1 MEMSVSGIGSSY
13 SYIYNAATG
22 KLSTKDGSADEFVD
36 YFNGDLSA
44 EDSRTLNGFD
54 AKKKIDIDRMI
65 MFYQS
70 GVTRDIFNDPNNDE
84 YEISGEIVDAVTSNY
99 SVNGEKVFTAIT
111 GMSYTYDEIKTFSTI
126 TQPYK
131 THQSKAY
138 DPLTNSINI
147 AVGDVY
153 NLGNGY
159 KLTIM
164 EDHVYGEGYGSGS
177 LADDNKMN
185 TLVWGVNAL
194 LHFADQQWFA
204 GTIDVA
210 AGSTDMVLALLNDL
224 GVDTSREF
232 TINGTKCELVNGKIR
247 EVGNNFV
254 VPSSIQNEAIK
265 RYEERMY
272 QPLSMGWYAGA

>member
-1 MEMSVSGIGSSY
+1 MSVSGIGSSY
-13 SYIYNAATG
+13 SYIYNLSTG
-22 KLSTKDGSADEFVD
+22 KLSAKDGSEDEFVD

-44 EDSRTLNGFD
+44 EDSQTLNGFD
-54 AKKKIDIDRMI
+54 AKKKTDIENMI
-65 MFYQS
+65 MFFQS
-70 GVTRDIFNDPNNDE
+70 GVTRNIFDNLNGDE

-99 SVNGEKVFTAIT
+99 SVNGEKVFTAYT

-131 THQSKAY
+131 TYQSKPY
-138 DPLTNSINI
+138 DPSTNSLNI
-147 AVGDVY
+147 AVGDVF

-159 KLTIM
+159 KLTVM
-164 EDHVYGEGYGSGS
+164 KDHVYGEGYGSGS
-177 LADDNKMN
+177 LTDDNKMN

-194 LHFADQQWFA
+194 IHFADQQWFA

-210 AGSTDMVLALLNDL
+210 DGSTDLVLALLNDM

-232 TINGTKCELVNGKIR
+232 TINGTKCEVVNGKIR

-254 VPSSIQNEAIK
+254 VPSSIQGEAIK

-272 QPLSMGWYAGA
+272 QPLSTGWYAGA